1 LFRVEHVERV
11 GHGRRLNDDDVEVDV
26 DVDGGCGGG
35 GGGGGSGGSRDVEF
49 TDDRLVLVLIL
60 RVAVVL

>member
-26 DVDGGCGGG
+26 DVD

>member
-26 DVDGGCGGG
+26 DVDGG